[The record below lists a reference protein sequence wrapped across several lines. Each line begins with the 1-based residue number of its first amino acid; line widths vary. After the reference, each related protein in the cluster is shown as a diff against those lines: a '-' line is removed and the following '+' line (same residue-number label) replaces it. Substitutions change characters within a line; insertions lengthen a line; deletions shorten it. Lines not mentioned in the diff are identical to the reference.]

1 MKEFKKKKNEK
12 APKTSF
18 FDGLKV
24 EFKKI
29 NWPTKDTLVKQT
41 AAVVAV
47 SVAVGLIIS
56 LMDSI
61 IQYGINFLVN
71 L

>member
-1 MKEFKKKKNEK
+1 MAENNEK

-24 EFKKI
+24 EFRKI
-29 NWPTKDTLVKQT
+29 NWPTRDTLVKQT
-41 AAVVAV
+41 AAVVVA
-47 SVAVGLIIS
+47 SVVVGLIIS
-56 LMDSI
+56 LLDSI